1 MRGTLLSV
9 FVLSMLPASTA
20 LWRGAAAEAV
30 DGRAGALVE
39 ANEPD
44 PSLAS
49 AAEVAAGDEGD
60 SVASCV
66 ATCPKGDKVV
76 TCPDGVCQCHCDD
89 DGRPVCKCE

>member
-9 FVLSMLPASTA
+9 FVLSVLPASTA
-20 LWRGAAAEAV
+20 LWRSAAAEAV
-30 DGRAGALVE
+30 DGRAGVLVE

-44 PSLAS
+44 LSQAS
-49 AAEVAAGDEGD
+49 EAEIAAGVEGV

-76 TCPDGVCQCHCDD
+76 TCPDGVCQCYCDD
-89 DGRPVCKCE
+89 DGRPVCTCE

>member
-20 LWRGAAAEAV
+20 LWRSAAAEAV

-44 PSLAS
+44 PSQAS
-49 AAEVAAGDEGD
+49 EAEMAGVEGD

-89 DGRPVCKCE
+89 GGRPVCKCE

>member
-20 LWRGAAAEAV
+20 LWTSAAAEAA
-30 DGRAGALVE
+30 DGRAGASVD

-44 PSLAS
+44 PSQAGD
-49 AAEVAAGDEGD
+49 AEVAAGGEED
-60 SVASCV
+60 SIASCV

-76 TCPDGVCQCHCDD
+76 TCPDGVCQCHCDG